1 MASYADHLT
10 IIEHIRLVEEIERQI
25 DVSQK
30 QMEDAKDKGDDEQTH
45 YYRGEF
51 VALTRALNMLVN
63 GVNPKEK
70 ASYIFRGY

>member
-1 MASYADHLT
+1 
-10 IIEHIRLVEEIERQI
+10 
-25 DVSQK
+25 
-30 QMEDAKDKGDDEQTH
+30 MEDAKDKGDDEQTH